1 MWMYDGWSDPDRVS
15 PEELP
20 DDEFWSRIG
29 RVLQLRS
36 RETVV
41 GKPISFNASIVSTL
55 VCSLI
60 LFVLFSLPPFFF
72 DFGSFVL

>member
-1 MWMYDGWSDPDRVS
+1 MWMYDGSLDPDRAS

-20 DDEFWSRIG
+20 DDEIWGHVG
-29 RVLQLRS
+29 RVLQLRPG
-36 RETVV
+36 ETVV
-41 GKPISFNASIVSTL
+41 GKPIPFNASIVPAL